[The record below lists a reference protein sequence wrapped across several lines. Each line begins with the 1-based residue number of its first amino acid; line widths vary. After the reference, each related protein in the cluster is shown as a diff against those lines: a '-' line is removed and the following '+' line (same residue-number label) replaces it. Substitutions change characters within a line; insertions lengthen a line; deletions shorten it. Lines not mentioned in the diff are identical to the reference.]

1 VIRLAVCL
9 AALALAG
16 VAGAAVSDERPV
28 PLAGC
33 DRLYYERTGGPDL
46 LIVSDLPMEASA
58 HTAMRQMTQAIK
70 LTLKSRDFRAGM
82 HSVGYVPCDDSGS
95 SGTWSASR
103 CRRNAAEVARLAKV
117 VGVIGT
123 LDSGCARAELPILGR
138 AHVVLVSPLNTA
150 SDLKSSARARIA
162 RLSASD
168 DAQAAAAARFIRD
181 RGART
186 VAVLSDG
193 TPRGNVYRLAFLAA
207 ASRVGLRFAHGR
219 ADAAYVGG
227 LLSARTAAELSA
239 ARRRAGTGPVV
250 LAEGLGPAAQLATEI
265 GTSAEGA
272 YLVVAGIP
280 SERLGGPGN
289 RFVREFEQKIDT
301 APHPYAVYAAQA
313 AEILLDAVAS
323 SGGTRAGT
331 GRAVLA
337 TQVVD
342 GPLGSFSFDRGG
354 NSIPAPVTIFQV
366 RGRRA
371 AIVRV
376 VNSAL
381 P

>member
-1 VIRLAVCL
+1 M
-9 AALALAG
+9 G
-16 VAGAAVSDERPV
+16 
-28 PLAGC
+28 
-33 DRLYYERTGGPDL
+33 
-46 LIVSDLPMEASA
+46 ASA

-70 LTLKSRDFRAGM
+70 LTLKRRDFRAGAD
-82 HSVGYVPCDDSGS
+82 SVGYVSCDDSGS

-103 CRRNAAEVARLAKV
+103 CRSNAAHDARFAKV

-123 LDSGCARAELPILGR
+123 LDSGCARLELPILGR

-168 DAQAAAAARFIRD
+168 DAQAAAAARFIRNG
-181 RGART
+181 GART

-193 TPRGNVYRLAFLAA
+193 TLRGTAYRAAFVAA
-207 ASRVGLRFAHGR
+207 ASRVGLRVARGR

-227 LLSARTAAELSA
+227 LLSGGTAGELSS
-239 ARRRAGTGPVV
+239 ARRRVPSGPIV

-265 GTSAEGA
+265 GASAEGV
-272 YLVVAGIP
+272 YLVVAGVP
-280 SERLGGPGN
+280 PERLGDAGN
-289 RFVREFEQKIDT
+289 RFVREFEEKVGA
-301 APHPYAVYAAQA
+301 APHPYAVYSAQA

-337 TQVVD
+337 AKVVD
-342 GPLGSFSFDRGG
+342 GPVGSFSFDREG
-354 NSIPAPVTIFQV
+354 NPVPAAVTIYRV
-366 RGRRA
+366 KGRRA
-371 AIVRV
+371 ELVRV

>member
-1 VIRLAVCL
+1 
-9 AALALAG
+9 
-16 VAGAAVSDERPV
+16 VSDERPV

-33 DRLYYERTGGPDL
+33 DRLYYERAGSPDL

-58 HTAMRQMTQAIK
+58 HTAMRQMEQAIK
-70 LTLKSRDFRAGM
+70 LTLKSRDFRAGT

-103 CRRNAAEVARLAKV
+103 CRRNAAEAARLAKV

-123 LDSGCARAELPILGR
+123 LDSGCARVELPILGR
-138 AHVVLVSPLNTA
+138 AHVVLVAPLNTA
-150 SDLKSSARARIA
+150 SDLKSSARAQIA

-168 DAQAAAAARFIRD
+168 DAQAVAAARFIRD

-193 TPRGNVYRLAFLAA
+193 TRHGNVYRAAFGAA
-207 ASRVGLRFAHGR
+207 AARAGLRVVRRR

-227 LLSARTAAELSA
+227 LLSGRTAAELSA
-239 ARRRAGTGPVV
+239 ARQRVLSGPIV
-250 LAEGLGPAAQLATEI
+250 LAEGLGPAAQLATEV
-265 GTSAEGA
+265 GPSAEGV
-272 YLVVAGIP
+272 YLVVAGVP
-280 SERLGGPGN
+280 PERLGRAGN
-289 RFVREFEQKIDT
+289 RFVRQFEEKIGT

-337 TQVVD
+337 TKVVD
-342 GPLGSFSFDRGG
+342 GPVGSFAFDHDG
-354 NSIPAPVTIFQV
+354 NSVPAPVTIFQV
-366 RGRRA
+366 KGRRA
-371 AIVRV
+371 ELVRV

>member
-1 VIRLAVCL
+1 VIRLVVCC
-9 AALALAG
+9 AALTLAG
-16 VAGAAVSDERPV
+16 VAGAAVSDRRPV

-33 DRLYYERTGGPDL
+33 DRLYYEREGSPDL

-58 HTAMRQMTQAIK
+58 HTAMRQMEQAIK
-70 LTLKSRDFRAGM
+70 LTLKNRDFRAGI
-82 HSVGYVPCDDSGS
+82 HSVGYVPCDDSGP
-95 SGTWSASR
+95 SGTWSATR
-103 CRRNAAEVARLAKV
+103 CRRNAVEAASLAKV

-123 LDSGCARAELPILGR
+123 LDSGCAGVELPILGR

-186 VAVLSDG
+186 VAVFADG
-193 TPRGNVYRLAFLAA
+193 TRRGNVYRTAFLAA
-207 ASRVGLRFAHGR
+207 ASRVGLRMALGR

-227 LLSARTAAELSA
+227 LLSGRTPAELSV
-239 ARRRAGTGPVV
+239 ARRRVPSGPIV
-250 LAEGLGPAAQLATEI
+250 LAEGLGPAAQLATEV
-265 GTSAEGA
+265 GPSAEGV
-272 YLVVAGIP
+272 YLVVAGVP
-280 SERLGGPGN
+280 SERLGSAGN
-289 RFVREFEQKIDT
+289 RFVRQFEERIGA

-323 SGGTRAGT
+323 SRGTRTGT

-337 TQVVD
+337 EKVVD
-342 GPLGSFSFDRGG
+342 GPLGSFSFDRDG
-354 NSIPAPVTIFQV
+354 NSVPAPVTIFQV
-366 RGRRA
+366 KGRRA
-371 AIVRV
+371 ELVRV